1 MHMQTAA
8 QQFIAGVKE
17 LQQAG
22 KYEQA
27 DAQVAQVFAYLIGNN
42 WEVARLVEIAEGVL
56 SVLRQ

>member
-1 MHMQTAA
+1 MQTAA

-17 LQQAG
+17 LQLAG

-56 SVLRQ
+56 RQ